1 MDFWGDPD
9 SNQSTGG
16 EKILLSQL
24 RLKLNM
30 NWVLD
35 WDQQWSQKKI
45 SYLLEMHT
53 VIFTGGIMDI

>member
-30 NWVLD
+30 N
-35 WDQQWSQKKI
+35 
-45 SYLLEMHT
+45 
-53 VIFTGGIMDI
+53 